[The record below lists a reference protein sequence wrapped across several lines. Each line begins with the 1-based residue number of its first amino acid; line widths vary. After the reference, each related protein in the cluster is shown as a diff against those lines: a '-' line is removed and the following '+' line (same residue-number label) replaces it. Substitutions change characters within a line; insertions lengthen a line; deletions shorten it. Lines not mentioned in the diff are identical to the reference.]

1 MSIIVLAV
9 AIISASPTTM
19 TQSTSWVKTMMHL
32 SFIDIG
38 KNEIMDYKTA
48 LEVANILYRIESL
61 DDLNDRLKQ
70 IHLNLEDSDEENI
83 ILETIEKINAKQ
95 DELRK
100 KIDEL

>member
-1 MSIIVLAV
+1 M
-9 AIISASPTTM
+9 
-19 TQSTSWVKTMMHL
+19 KY
-32 SFIDIG
+32 
-38 KNEIMDYKTA
+38 ETA
-48 LEVANILYRIESL
+48 LEAANILYKIESL
-61 DDLNDRLKQ
+61 DDLIDELKQ